1 MALDDM
7 KGLLPGGIAGG
18 RAALKALSKKEKQKL
33 AKARAAKLRKKGMN
47 SGPRKPLS
55 SKMLTDKSVRE
66 GIRKDKAGKRKF
78 GDRGMSGNEEIEK
91 VTIDAGR
98 QMATDEELIEQYGMD
113 APKARSF
120 MTPENNPKIEKLGAG
135 GMAKKKPVKK
145 NMGGMMK
152 YNKGGKVRGSG
163 LARRKRT

>member
-18 RAALKALSKKEKQKL
+18 EAALKALSKKEKQKL
-33 AKARAAKLRKKGMN
+33 AKARAAKLRRKGMN
-47 SGPRKPLS
+47 SGSRKPLS
-55 SKMLTDKSVRE
+55 SQMLTQKSRAEHQRRDRE
-66 GIRKDKAGKRKF
+66 ADREF
-78 GDRGMSGNEEIEK
+78 GDRGVSGAESIVDIK
-91 VTIDAGR
+91 DRTLDQR
-98 QMATDEELIEQYGMD
+98 MTDRELIEQYGMD